1 MGFGAGPRNCIG
13 KQLAILSSKI
23 ALVHFILRYEHFIVP
38 QEITMTADI
47 FYEPLPFDVT
57 MSKKQ

>member
-23 ALVHFILRYEHFIVP
+23 PLVNFIKRYESFKVP
-38 QEITMTADI
+38 EEITMTADI
-47 FYEPLPFDVT
+47 FYEA
-57 MSKKQ
+57 K